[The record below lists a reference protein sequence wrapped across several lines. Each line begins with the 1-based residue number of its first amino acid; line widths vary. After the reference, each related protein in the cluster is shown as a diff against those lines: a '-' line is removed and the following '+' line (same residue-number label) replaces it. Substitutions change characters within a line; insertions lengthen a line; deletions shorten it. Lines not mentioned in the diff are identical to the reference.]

1 MKKIAISR
9 LGEKN
14 LIKKLIK
21 KHEEKLK
28 ELKIKRE
35 IISRILILR
44 DKIDQISY
52 WLSSSEMTKGKNIKS
67 ELKKAREDL
76 KKEIKNYE
84 KIFKTKFSEAKNLE
98 KEKLELERSIERH
111 EAAMKYWK
119 ERNGK

>member
-28 ELKIKRE
+28 ELKIKRG

-52 WLSSSEMTKGKNIKS
+52 WLSSSEIAKGENIKS